1 MPLNIPN
8 YHQSTE
14 TLHIGCEKP
23 RAYFVPFPCGCAS
36 KNAERG
42 ESTFFKSLCGEWS
55 FKFFKS
61 VNDVCDLST
70 EGSDKLTVPMSWQMA
85 LGRGYDVP
93 NYTNVNYPIPTT
105 RRLFP
110 TKTPADFTPVSSPF
124 RQLWQARRFTSIS
137 RALTPLSTYG

>member
-42 ESTFFKSLCGEWS
+42 ESTFFKSLCGEWN

-70 EGSDKLTVPMSWQMA
+70 DGCFTLGATVGAVVAISGHPYLSIPAAMA
-85 LGRGYDVP
+85 
-93 NYTNVNYPIPTT
+93 
-105 RRLFP
+105 
-110 TKTPADFTPVSSPF
+110 
-124 RQLWQARRFTSIS
+124 W
-137 RALTPLSTYG
+137 